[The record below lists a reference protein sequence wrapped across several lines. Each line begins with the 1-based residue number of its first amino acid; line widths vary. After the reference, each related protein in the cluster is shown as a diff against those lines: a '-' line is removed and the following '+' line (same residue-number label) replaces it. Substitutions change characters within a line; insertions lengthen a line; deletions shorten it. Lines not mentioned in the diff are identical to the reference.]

1 MFERF
6 LVPLDGSALAE
17 CVLPH
22 VVALAGTFGSQVTLL
37 RVMDQAQADE
47 PHTHSIDPVQW
58 HIEKAEAAAYMDQ
71 VASRLAPTKVP
82 TQILL
87 REGHAAETIA
97 ELAPGYDLLAL
108 SSHGRSG
115 LSGWNI
121 SSIGQKVLLR
131 SACSTLIVRAYGP
144 AYPSADQPIDG
155 LRYRR
160 IFVPLDGSWRAEV
173 ALPCATT
180 LCQQNGSELVL
191 AHIIG
196 KPEMPRRTPPSEED
210 TRLIQRIVER
220 NREEA
225 EAYFNQLQTRLPVN
239 AHITVHEADSV
250 APALHQLVIEEEA
263 DLVVLSAHGYSG
275 QTQWPYGS
283 NVVGFIAY
291 GSTPLFIVQDAP
303 ADAAGPA
310 QDRAATTRGT
320 AADQYAQ
327 PSALSS
333 AQHGS
338 H

>member
-1 MFERF
+1 MFERL

-22 VVALAGTFGSQVTLL
+22 VVAFAHTFGSQVTLL
-37 RVMDQAQADE
+37 RVMDQAQTDAQR
-47 PHTHSIDPVQW
+47 SIDPVQW
-58 HIEKAEAAAYMDQ
+58 HIDKAEAAAYLDQ
-71 VASRLAPTKVP
+71 VAGRLAEAKIQGAQT
-82 TQILL
+82 LL

-97 ELAPGYDLLAL
+97 ELAPGYDLLVL
-108 SSHGRSG
+108 SSHGHSG

-131 SACSTLIVRAYGP
+131 SACSTLIVRAYRAAGQPNDGP
-144 AYPSADQPIDG
+144 IGG

-173 ALPCATT
+173 ALPSATA

-210 TRLIQRIVER
+210 THLIQRIVER

-225 EAYFNQLQTRLPVN
+225 EAYFNQLQARLPVN
-239 AHITVHEADSV
+239 AHVTVHEADSV
-250 APALHQLVIEEEA
+250 APALHQLVMEEEA

-275 QTQWPYGS
+275 ETQWPFGG

-291 GSTPLFIVQDAP
+291 GSTPLLIVQDAP
-303 ADAAGPA
+303 ADATGPA
-310 QDRAATTRGT
+310 QDRAATTRGI

-327 PSALSS
+327 PSTLFSG
-333 AQHGS
+333 QPGS

>member
-1 MFERF
+1 MFERI

-22 VVALAGTFGSQVTLL
+22 AVAFARAFGSQVTLL
-37 RVMDQAQADE
+37 RVMDQAQTDVQR
-47 PHTHSIDPVQW
+47 SIDPVQW
-58 HIEKAEAAAYMDQ
+58 HIDKAAAAAYLDH
-71 VASRLAPTKVP
+71 VAGRLVEAQVP
-82 TQILL
+82 TQTLL

-97 ELAPGYDLLAL
+97 ELAPGYDLLVL
-108 SSHGRSG
+108 SSHGHSG

-131 SACSTLIVRAYGP
+131 NACSTLIVRAYL
-144 AYPSADQPIDG
+144 AADQPIDDPIGG

-173 ALPCATT
+173 ALPCATA

-225 EAYFNQLQTRLPVN
+225 EAYFNQLQARLPVN
-239 AHITVHEADSV
+239 AHVTVHEADSV
-250 APALHQLVIEEEA
+250 APALHQLVTEEGA

-275 QTQWPYGS
+275 ETQWPYGG

-291 GSTPLFIVQDAP
+291 GSTPLLIVQDAP
-303 ADAAGPA
+303 ADATGPA

-327 PSALSS
+327 PSTLSS
-333 AQHGS
+333 GQPAS